1 MLGMR
6 LKPDQ
11 STHPHGD
18 HLNTDK
24 KIMATAL
31 WIKREDLV
39 RQTALGG
46 NVDTD
51 KFIQFI
57 KIAQEIHIQN
67 YTGTKLYDKISDDII
82 AGTLANP
89 YLALVNDYLQPMLIH
104 YAMVEYLPFAAYT
117 IANGGV
123 YKHTSE
129 NSTSVEKNEVDFLVE
144 KERNIAQYY
153 TDRFI
158 TYMSYNQATF
168 PEYYLNN
175 NADVFP
181 DTDANFSSWVL

>member
-1 MLGMR
+1 
-6 LKPDQ
+6 
-11 STHPHGD
+11 
-18 HLNTDK
+18 
-24 KIMATAL
+24 MATAL

-123 YKHTSE
+123 YKHSSE
-129 NSTSVEKNEVDFLVE
+129 NSTSVEKVEVDFLVE

-158 TYMSYNQATF
+158 TYMSYNQAQF